1 MERTV
6 SEVHKKIAQY
16 KGDDVMRKKITS
28 VLIIVLGLFMVTT
41 AAMAFNMPFF
51 GGGSGPKEL
60 KPQNG
65 MLSIPVAD
73 ISDGKAHF
81 FKVQANDGIMVTFFT
96 LKSRD
101 GVIRAAIDACD
112 VCYKAGKGYVQS
124 GDFMICEN
132 CGQKFA
138 SNKINVLKG
147 GCNPAPLK
155 RQVQGSNLVISMQDI
170 TANSWYCKFK
180 KQ

>member
-1 MERTV
+1 MKRNIVVLLIMLV
-6 SEVHKKIAQY
+6 SV
-16 KGDDVMRKKITS
+16 
-28 VLIIVLGLFMVTT
+28 GL
-41 AAMAFNMPFF
+41 AISSASAFKVPFV
-51 GGGSGPKEL
+51 GGNAKQIS
-60 KPQNG
+60 PQDG
-65 MLSIPVAD
+65 MLQVPIKD

-81 FKVQANDGIMVTFFT
+81 FKVKADDGVMVTFFT

-132 CGQKFA
+132 CGQRFA

-147 GCNPAPLK
+147 GCNPAPLNRVVK
-155 RQVQGSNLVISMQDI
+155 GENLVISMKDI
-170 TANSWYCKFK
+170 TVNSWYCRYK